1 MNKNAL
7 VDTAFTTTNSAG
19 AETAYV
25 QSYTIPSNAGTMA
38 VKLWGAGGNV
48 QYGASYGGPGGY
60 AYIEISAAAN
70 TVLYIGV
77 GTAGGTTY
85 GAGGGGFSWI
95 GTSSSYSTSNIIAIA
110 GGGGGAHTGGSHE
123 YAGVGG
129 GSSGGASAHCN
140 SGGGTQNAGG
150 SAGSSTLG
158 ASAGSSLQGGY
169 GGGTD
174 VGSNAWPGGGAGG
187 ASGGKNGGG
196 GGGGYYGGGAG
207 HQDGSAGGGSGFIFS
222 GTRGSFTCANGVLT
236 AGTNNSNSRVP
247 GNHSDADFPGSDYAY
262 SAKPGYILIKHNV

>member
-1 MNKNAL
+1 MPIDVVSSIKFTATDTEPTSDKGRLYYDDSESLLKHYNGSAWEKVNKNPI

-95 GTSSSYSTSNIIAIA
+95 GTSSSYST
-110 GGGGGAHTGGSHE
+110 
-123 YAGVGG
+123 V
-129 GSSGGASAHCN
+129 
-140 SGGGTQNAGG
+140 
-150 SAGSSTLG
+150 
-158 ASAGSSLQGGY
+158 
-169 GGGTD
+169 
-174 VGSNAWPGGGAGG
+174 
-187 ASGGKNGGG
+187 
-196 GGGGYYGGGAG
+196 
-207 HQDGSAGGGSGFIFS
+207 
-222 GTRGSFTCANGVLT
+222 
-236 AGTNNSNSRVP
+236 
-247 GNHSDADFPGSDYAY
+247 
-262 SAKPGYILIKHNV
+262 ILLL

>member
-1 MNKNAL
+1 MALYTGNIKFTATDTEPTSDKGRLYYDDSESQLKHYNGSAWEKVNKNAL

-110 GGGGGAHTGGSHE
+110 GGGGGAHTGVLMSMLVLVVEVVVGPLLIVIVGE
-123 YAGVGG
+123 ELKMLGV
-129 GSSGGASAHCN
+129 
-140 SGGGTQNAGG
+140 Q
-150 SAGSSTLG
+150 
-158 ASAGSSLQGGY
+158 Q
-169 GGGTD
+169 
-174 VGSNAWPGGGAGG
+174 
-187 ASGGKNGGG
+187 
-196 GGGGYYGGGAG
+196 
-207 HQDGSAGGGSGFIFS
+207 
-222 GTRGSFTCANGVLT
+222 VL
-236 AGTNNSNSRVP
+236 V
-247 GNHSDADFPGSDYAY
+247 
-262 SAKPGYILIKHNV
+262 L